1 MRFGR
6 INLHIDYT
14 EAGVRKEDGY
24 MPHLDSY
31 LLDDQEIPFKRKAV
45 IICPGGGYTFTSERE
60 GEPIAMQFLAAGI
73 QAFVLWYSVE
83 PAVFP
88 MALME
93 LAESVKVVRD
103 HADEWNIDPDKISV
117 MGFSAGGHLAASMLC
132 FWNSGFLADSLH
144 VTKEEIRPNGGL
156 LCYPVITSGEKA
168 HRGSFD
174 ALLRGLSPEHL
185 ELTSLEKQVNEG
197 HPPVFLWHTWE
208 DELVPVENSL
218 YYMQALR
225 DRGIPCEAHIFVH
238 GGHGLALATKE
249 TGSDK
254 NDAAA
259 AAAKEWV
266 GLAVNWLNN
275 L

>member
-14 EAGVRKEDGY
+14 QAGVQKEDGY

-31 LLDDQEIPFKRKAV
+31 LLDDPETSFKRKAV

-60 GEPIAMQFLAAGI
+60 GEPIAMQFLAAGV

-103 HADEWNIDPDKISV
+103 HAEEWNIDPDKISV
-117 MGFSAGGHLAASMLC
+117 MGFSAGGHLTASLLC
-132 FWNSGFLADSLH
+132 FWNGGFLAESLH
-144 VTKEEIRPNGGL
+144 VSPEEIQPNGGL
-156 LCYPVITSGEKA
+156 LCYPVITSGEMA

-174 ALLRGLSPEHL
+174 ALLRGLSPEYL
-185 ELTSLEKQVNEG
+185 ALTSLENQVGPG

-208 DELVPVENSL
+208 DELVPVENTL
-218 YYMQALR
+218 YYMKALR
-225 DRGIPCEAHIFVH
+225 ENGIPCEAHIFVH
-238 GGHGLALATKE
+238 GEHGLALATRE
-249 TGSDK
+249 TGSSKTDP
-254 NDAAA
+254 AAEA
-259 AAAKEWV
+259 ASAWTALAIEWV
-266 GLAVNWLNN
+266 NN